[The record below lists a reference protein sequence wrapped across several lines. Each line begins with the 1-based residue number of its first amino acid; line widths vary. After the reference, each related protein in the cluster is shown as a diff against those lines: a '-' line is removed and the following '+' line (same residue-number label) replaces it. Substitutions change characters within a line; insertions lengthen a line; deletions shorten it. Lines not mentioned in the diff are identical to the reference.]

1 MKKFFE
7 YFFMIIG
14 IIVILL
20 FIFVYD
26 DVGICLDHGGVYN
39 EETKVCEMKDKKEVG
54 NLQP

>member
-1 MKKFFE
+1 
-7 YFFMIIG
+7 MIIG